1 MVSNAYYNEI
11 IQLFMRNWMPFS
23 LFPYISLEFSDYSL
37 QGDYSKNYCYR
48 THERY
53 RLKFRNYIKFPE
65 NVHFHHQPSSHFCVR
80 VVSGG
85 PHFASLLHANCLSK
99 ATIGHDLYRIDNEE
113 WIGIVC
119 YKRKHEWM
127 PIVLITRA
135 KYPLDFMLSTTTRAY
150 LG

>member
-80 VVSGG
+80 V
-85 PHFASLLHANCLSK
+85 FSLTEEDPTLRRFFTRIVYRKQQQVMICIEQTMRSESELFVINGSTNGCLQ
-99 ATIGHDLYRIDNEE
+99 
-113 WIGIVC
+113 C
-119 YKRKHEWM
+119 
-127 PIVLITRA
+127 
-135 KYPLDFMLSTTTRAY
+135 
-150 LG
+150 